1 MIGIA
6 SPLFCSTPFAR
17 MAESIAEHFDLWEVL
32 SEGEH
37 RLDLVRKEL
46 RDARD
51 TLGLRFQAHVPLSDV
66 NIGSVYEP
74 MRRAAVGEV
83 AHVIAM
89 CRELDI
95 PVVTV
100 HPGFVNGIAFLDR
113 SRPLA
118 VTRRSI
124 QELAP
129 VAEEHGVVMAVENMP
144 ANINATC
151 TKTEDLLSVIDGT
164 TAGICFDMGHA
175 NTAGELDDMLKQVS
189 MFRNVHLHNNE
200 GQWDQHN
207 VIDEG
212 TADLG
217 KVVSVLRSSYSG
229 NLVIESTDL
238 GPGVRSK
245 AVLERLLDD
254 GPAP

>member
-1 MIGIA
+1 MRPVARFGQWPEQLRQLALTGLLQASLPMYNNLEEAVNAIRLKLDDPYDADAVAAAAREVGKGQGLGNSLAASRVFPDLPIQMI
-6 SPLFCSTPFAR
+6 T
-17 MAESIAEHFDLWEVL
+17 
-32 SEGEH
+32 
-37 RLDLVRKEL
+37 
-46 RDARD
+46 
-51 TLGLRFQAHVPLSDV
+51 
-66 NIGSVYEP
+66 
-74 MRRAAVGEV
+74 VGE
-83 AHVIAM
+83 
-89 CRELDI
+89 E
-95 PVVTV
+95 T
-100 HPGFVNGIAFLDR
+100 G
-113 SRPLA
+113 
-118 VTRRSI
+118 
-124 QELAP
+124 
-129 VAEEHGVVMAVENMP
+129 
-144 ANINATC
+144 
-151 TKTEDLLSVIDGT
+151 K
-164 TAGICFDMGHA
+164 
-175 NTAGELDDMLKQVS
+175 LDDMLKHVS